1 MKKLI
6 CIKRKR
12 KSIFILFY
20 FIFHRINKSDDD
32 CLFLHMI
39 VPTVEKIDLQ
49 NSNFGAAEEMN
60 VSSFG
65 NVHHSDQN
73 VHNFSNEKT
82 NKSSDDT
89 SNKKVYYEVGC
100 KIFEINKIY
109 K

>member
-1 MKKLI
+1 
-6 CIKRKR
+6 
-12 KSIFILFY
+12 
-20 FIFHRINKSDDD
+20 
-32 CLFLHMI
+32 MI

-82 NKSSDDT
+82 TKSSDDT